1 MAVLVTGGAGYIG
14 SHTVVA
20 LHDAGRRIVVLD
32 NLSNS
37 SERAVEAM
45 RALTGS
51 NLPFVQ
57 GDAADVDLVSRTIVE
72 HDVDEV
78 VHFAAFKSVSDSVQR
93 PLAYFANN
101 MGSLVG
107 VVQAME
113 ATGVRRMVF
122 SSSCTV
128 YGEPD
133 EVPVTEE
140 SPTAAT
146 NPYGW
151 TKLHGE
157 QFLEQVAAGGGLDV
171 MILRYFNPV
180 GAHPS
185 GTMGDDPHGAPAN
198 LVPYLMQVAAGRL
211 DRLPVFGADYD
222 TPDGSPV
229 RDYLHVV
236 DLAEGHVAALDTLPA
251 RPGCR
256 AINLGT
262 GRGYSV
268 LEVVAAA
275 EQALGRPVAHE
286 VVARRPGDVARI
298 WAGTN
303 LAKRLLGWTASRG
316 LTEMLV
322 DHWRWQEAHPDGYG
336 N

>member
-20 LHDAGRRIVVLD
+20 LHEAGRQVVVLD

-37 SERAVEAM
+37 SIRAVEAM
-45 RALTGS
+45 RALTGR
-51 NLPFVQ
+51 NLPFVW

-72 HDVDEV
+72 HDIDEV
-78 VHFAAFKSVSDSVQR
+78 IHFAAFKSVSDSVER

-101 MGSLVG
+101 MGALVG
-107 VVQAME
+107 VVKAME

-140 SPTAAT
+140 SPTGAT

-198 LVPYLMQVAAGRL
+198 LVPYLMQVAVGRL

-251 RPGCR
+251 HPGCR

-275 EQALGRPVAHE
+275 EQALGRSVAHE
-286 VVARRPGDVARI
+286 VVDRRLGDVGCI

-303 LAKRLLGWTASRG
+303 LAERLLGWTANRG
-316 LTEMLV
+316 LAEMLV